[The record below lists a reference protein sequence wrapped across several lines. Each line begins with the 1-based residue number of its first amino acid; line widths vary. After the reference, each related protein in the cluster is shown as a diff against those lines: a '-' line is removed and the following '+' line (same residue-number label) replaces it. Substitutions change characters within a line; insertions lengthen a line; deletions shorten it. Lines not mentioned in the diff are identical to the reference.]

1 MTGVLVLFAFHFPWQ
16 RVSLWFVLTMPVWM
30 LVVIFILLDS
40 LGALG
45 VGRGGIGYVVHLGG
59 ALFGALYFQTG
70 FRFGDL
76 VRRSPRAVARRV
88 RPKLHVVG
96 PPDSDDTP
104 EPVGAAVESQ
114 PRPREKGEEIEAKVD
129 AVLAKVSKFGQE
141 SLTPEEREIL
151 FKASEI
157 YKQRRK

>member
-1 MTGVLVLFAFHFPWQ
+1 
-16 RVSLWFVLTMPVWM
+16 
-30 LVVIFILLDS
+30 
-40 LGALG
+40 
-45 VGRGGIGYVVHLGG
+45 VVHLGG

-70 FRFGDL
+70 FRFSVL